1 VYVQLP
7 APERLKAIM
16 AAWNCL
22 APDGICW
29 SSRTTPTDNLTNGVG
44 GPQDPDVLYSD
55 RDAIAGLGAMIAWRE
70 WSAPSMCPVRWPG
83 STRPALD
90 TVVRARKLGPD
101 A

>member
-1 VYVQLP
+1 LP
-7 APERLKAIM
+7 GSGRHLLVIAHH
-16 AAWNCL
+16 
-22 APDGICW
+22 
-29 SSRTTPTDNLTNGVG
+29 TDNLTNGAG

-55 RDAIAGLGAMIAWRE
+55 RDVIADLGAMIAWRE
-70 WSAPSMCPVRWPG
+70 WNAPSVCPVRWPG